1 MSIDHEN
8 YIAIEKSISSQSNG
22 SSEDQIINGD
32 AVNDAR
38 RNGIHIPPCVAGVK
52 SVQYWSVTKILIL
65 DFVVIHADS
74 CPFPVVQEI
83 TDAFNDMLEPYE

>member
-8 YIAIEKSISSQSNG
+8 YIAIEKSMSSQSNG

-38 RNGIHIPPCVAGVK
+38 RNGIHIPPYVAGVK

-65 DFVVIHADS
+65 DFVVIYADS